1 MERRGASRTETFAS
15 EYATGNPVACRTL
28 QGTGGLTGMEGPNR
42 VRWLRSDVKS
52 CAISGVLRESMLIPG
67 NLLTLSLRVLP
78 CRGTS
83 CSARCAS
90 AACAA
95 DAYSIKAVVGFL
107 KTNLKMRQE
116 KNGVSTAEGG
126 GILDAGD
133 ATAQAEQVEEVRYSG
148 GFVIDIGNVKN
159 TTGAAQLHH
168 RRHVSEGLRRGHGHS
183 RRQRLN
189 QARGKRAGR

>member
-78 CRGTS
+78 SRGTS

-133 ATAQAEQVEEVRYSG
+133 ATAKTEQVEEVRHG
-148 GFVIDIGNVKN
+148 GDLLVDVGNMED
-159 TTGAAQLHH
+159 APRPAEFHH
-168 RRHVSEGLRRGHGHS
+168 WRHITE
-183 RRQRLN
+183 RL
-189 QARGKRAGR
+189 